1 MSKVVRASGLV
12 RDIDFEPSG
21 RLTQYLSALDRA
33 GIAYKIL
40 DRFDRADGSVVVRIV
55 SQYNHNDLIE
65 L

>member
-33 GIAYKIL
+33 GIAYKII
-40 DRFDRADGSVVVRIV
+40 DRFDRADGSIVVRIV
-55 SQYNHNDLIE
+55 VQWRDDPMIE